1 MFHFSCN
8 ICSQQGVTEF
18 PSIVCLSK
26 ISKTFLSDTAEL
38 ERGGDGYGPAFWR
51 YSTVMYHTD
60 FS

>member
-18 PSIVCLSK
+18 PSIVSLSN

-38 ERGGDGYGPAFWR
+38 ERGEGGYGPDFWR
-51 YSTVMYHTD
+51 YD